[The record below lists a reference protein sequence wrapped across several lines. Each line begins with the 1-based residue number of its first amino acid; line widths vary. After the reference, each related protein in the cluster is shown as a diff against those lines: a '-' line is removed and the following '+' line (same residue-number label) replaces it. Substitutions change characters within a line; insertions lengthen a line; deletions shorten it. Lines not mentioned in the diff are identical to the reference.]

1 MTMTATADPIRLNYL
16 QYVID
21 SDCQAYANALRIL
34 LPDELQATENP
45 RLLYVLPVN
54 PDVSARWGDGLDTV
68 MQLDLHNR
76 YGMIAVAPSFS
87 DWPWYADHSD
97 DLKIRQETYFVE
109 EVVPF
114 VDGLYPQASQ
124 TRLLLG
130 FSKSGNGA
138 YQLLLRHP
146 ELFHAAAIWDA
157 PVMMGKADKSS
168 MPDIYGTEEN
178 FEHYYIP
185 RLLEEHAAQLRPSA
199 RLGLFGYGF
208 FSGEN
213 EYPEV
218 GEHVAS
224 AHQLM
229 KRLGIPHI
237 YDNSTWREHHW
248 DSGWVAD
255 AVAALDEMSS
265 P

>member
-1 MTMTATADPIRLNYL
+1 MTMTATAGAVRLNYL

-34 LPDELQATENP
+34 LPDRLEAIDNP

-54 PDVSARWGDGLDTV
+54 PDVSLRWGDGLDTV

-87 DWPWYADHSD
+87 DWPFYADHSD
-97 DLKIRQETYFVE
+97 DPKIRQETYFVE
-109 EVVPF
+109 DIVPF
-114 VDGLYPQASQ
+114 VDRMYPKASQ

-146 ELFHAAAIWDA
+146 ALFHAAAIWDA
-157 PVMMGKADKSS
+157 PVMVDNANKSS

-178 FEHYYIP
+178 FENY
-185 RLLEEHAAQLRPSA
+185 
-199 RLGLFGYGF
+199 
-208 FSGEN
+208 
-213 EYPEV
+213 
-218 GEHVAS
+218 
-224 AHQLM
+224 
-229 KRLGIPHI
+229 
-237 YDNSTWREHHW
+237 
-248 DSGWVAD
+248 
-255 AVAALDEMSS
+255 
-265 P
+265 